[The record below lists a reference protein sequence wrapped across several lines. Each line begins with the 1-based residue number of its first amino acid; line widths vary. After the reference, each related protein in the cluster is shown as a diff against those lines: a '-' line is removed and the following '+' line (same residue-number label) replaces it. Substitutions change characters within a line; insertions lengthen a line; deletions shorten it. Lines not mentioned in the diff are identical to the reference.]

1 MNPNIKLS
9 IEIDFTYTLQSSD
22 SDFTHYTITDWE
34 NHFKNIV
41 KEQLESEVES
51 WGANILIK
59 DEKGKE
65 I

>member
-1 MNPNIKLS
+1 MENILKLS
-9 IEIDFTYTLQSSD
+9 IEIDFSDTIKTSD

-41 KEQLESEVES
+41 KEQLEIEVES
-51 WGANILIK
+51 WGANIIIT